1 MAARPVPASILAIL
15 GQRRIED
22 IVAAMAAIHDL
33 GLARDILKA
42 EASGAGR
49 PAVIG
54 VINCRLDEITEA
66 GDAQQALPIGKSPEE
81 WEVFGFACMEERDK
95 ANLELE
101 AIRAELAKMTA
112 ESKRARKAEG
122 AALAKASEAER
133 EVADLQE
140 KFDKT
145 RAKLEAVTSDL
156 EVTRSELS
164 SASLRVGELAAD
176 LAAAV
181 CRAPDTS
188 PGEVTAW
195 EDTATGRRLVHR
207 VTRVVVEEVVEAEIV
222 TDGNGYTWK
231 AAGEEG
237 RASTLRKAE
246 AFVNLALAGP
256 DEDPEQG

>member
-1 MAARPVPASILAIL
+1 MARPVPASILAIL

-33 GLARDILKA
+33 ALAREILKA

-66 GDAQQALPIGKSPEE
+66 GDAPQALPIGKSPDD
-81 WEVFGFACMEERDK
+81 WEAFAASCMEERDVARADLATAQAEATK
-95 ANLELE
+95 AANE
-101 AIRAELAKMTA
+101 A
-112 ESKRARKAEG
+112 KRARKAEKTATDKAE
-122 AALAKASEAER
+122 AADREIAE
-133 EVADLQE
+133 L
-140 KFDKT
+140 

-156 EVTRSELS
+156 EVTRAELS